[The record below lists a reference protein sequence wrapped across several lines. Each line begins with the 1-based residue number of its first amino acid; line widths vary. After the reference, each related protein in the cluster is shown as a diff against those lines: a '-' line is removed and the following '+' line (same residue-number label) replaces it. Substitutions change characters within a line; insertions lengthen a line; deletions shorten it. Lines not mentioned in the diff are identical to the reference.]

1 MCPIQ
6 TSLLQ
11 AQEPVPRTGVM
22 TGSLSSRQTLAP
34 INSVIQRTTPVKSLS
49 HELEKQVELKNVGQE
64 PQTARAKRSA
74 ERIAKSGK
82 WVESLRCSDVNRLWS
97 ELHRIVSHHPLVRAS
112 RSAGLLVEE
121 GATTAYTDLT
131 QELFVQLLSKNR
143 FEHYLDSEM
152 TDYEIECEIGQ
163 IELTNLLT
171 AELRK
176 RHPESYR
183 LARRISTLI
192 QSSSNFRRFD
202 SSGTGDEPHRRLA
215 DRVYGLSEW
224 VDGKRRR
231 DSHEVE
237 QRVHMI
243 PVRARDTR
251 MVGCTGDSQVVIS
264 NSDLEDLIVSVLDAV
279 DSPVDVRAL
288 RGLVMSRLPVM
299 DIYLV
304 PLDGDD
310 NDGEGNHFQPV
321 DKGENPEQGLLRR
334 ESEDEAAGFVDHF
347 LANLHETVRG
357 KLKQYNR
364 ILGVLWH
371 CYLSPTQSTQLE
383 VAAVLGVSDSLVSDY
398 RRRIEQELRALSF
411 SEVEEARR
419 FESALRERVRTLVL
433 TNEEQEVA
441 V

>member
-1 MCPIQ
+1 M
-6 TSLLQ
+6 
-11 AQEPVPRTGVM
+11 
-22 TGSLSSRQTLAP
+22 
-34 INSVIQRTTPVKSLS
+34 KSIS
-49 HELEKQVELKNVGQE
+49 HETEKELEPSPAENPASQ
-64 PQTARAKRSA
+64 ARTRRTA
-74 ERIAKSGK
+74 ERQAKSGK
-82 WVESLRCSDVNRLWS
+82 WVESLRSSDVGRIWT

-143 FEHYLDSEM
+143 FEHYLETAM
-152 TDYEIECEIGQ
+152 TDYEIECEISQ

-202 SSGTGDEPHRRLA
+202 SSGTNDEPHRRLA

-224 VDGKRRR
+224 PDGKRRR
-231 DSHEVE
+231 DSHDLE
-237 QRVHMI
+237 QRAHMVS
-243 PVRARDTR
+243 VRARDTR

-264 NSDLEDLIVSVLDAV
+264 NSDLEDLIVSVLDAM
-279 DSPVDVRAL
+279 DSPADVRTL
-288 RGLVMSRLPVM
+288 RSLVMSRLPVM

-310 NDGEGNHFQPV
+310 SDNENRFEPV
-321 DKGENPEQGLLRR
+321 DKRENAEQGLLRR
-334 ESEDEAAGFVDHF
+334 ESEDEAAGFVDQF
-347 LANLHETVRG
+347 LKNLHETVRG
-357 KLKQYNR
+357 KIKQYNR

-371 CYLSPTQSTQLE
+371 CYLSPEQSTQLE
-383 VAAVLGVSDSLVSDY
+383 VAAVLRVSDSLVSDY

-419 FESALRERVRTLVL
+419 FESALRERVRILVEA
-433 TNEEQEVA
+433 NEKELA
-441 V
+441 VQVE

>member
-1 MCPIQ
+1 M
-6 TSLLQ
+6 
-11 AQEPVPRTGVM
+11 
-22 TGSLSSRQTLAP
+22 
-34 INSVIQRTTPVKSLS
+34 KSLS
-49 HELEKQVELKNVGQE
+49 REVAKEIELTPASPAPTSL
-64 PQTARAKRSA
+64 RAKRTA
-74 ERIAKSGK
+74 ERMAKSGK
-82 WVESLRCSDVNRLWS
+82 WVQSLRCSDVSRLWS

-121 GATTAYTDLT
+121 GASGAYTDLT

-143 FEHYLDSEM
+143 FEHYLDTEM

-224 VDGKRRR
+224 ADGKRRR
-231 DSHEVE
+231 DSHDVE
-237 QRVHMI
+237 QRVHII

-279 DSPVDVRAL
+279 DSPVDVRTL
-288 RGLVMSRLPVM
+288 RSLVMSRLPVM

-310 NDGEGNHFQPV
+310 NDGEGNHFEPV
-321 DKGENPEQGLLRR
+321 DKRENPEQGLLRR
-334 ESEDEAAGFVDHF
+334 ESENEAAGFVDHF
-347 LANLHETVRG
+347 LDNLHDTVRG
-357 KLKQYNR
+357 KVKQYNR

-371 CYLSPTQSTQLE
+371 CYLSPIQSTQLE

-398 RRRIEQELRALSF
+398 RRRIETELRALSF

-419 FESALRERVRTLVL
+419 FEGALRQRVSELVL
-433 TNEEQEVA
+433 VEQEDEIA

>member
-1 MCPIQ
+1 
-6 TSLLQ
+6 
-11 AQEPVPRTGVM
+11 
-22 TGSLSSRQTLAP
+22 
-34 INSVIQRTTPVKSLS
+34 VKSLS
-49 HELEKQVELKNVGQE
+49 HELEKQLELKNVGQE

-143 FEHYLDSEM
+143 FEHYLESEM

-202 SSGTGDEPHRRLA
+202 SSGMGDEPHRRLA

-264 NSDLEDLIVSVLDAV
+264 NSDLEDLIVSVLEAV

-347 LANLHETVRG
+347 LSNLHEAVRG

-433 TNEEQEVA
+433 TNKEEEVA